1 MLKWT
6 CRFRDMLER
15 RGFDVSIARPY
26 PLRKIREAEFDD
38 GSFPDSFRW
47 DTLRGC
53 LCDGAST
60 SLLIDPSHASGLVP
74 PICLYL
80 NDRQER
86 EAQSIRQLCGSPVA
100 YFDRQ
105 DIDVLWLSP
114 TVFISTMD
122 FQLPLP
128 GGTGYPKQAHDYAV
142 RLTRENGESFL
153 YHAYSL
159 SLFEG
164 HGFAA
169 PSPLPMKLLRHV
181 AANLEAGY
189 FNLLELGPNFE
200 RRDEPLL
207 VECLLHFVAIVP
219 CTPMSP
225 SEQTDVIH
233 LKIHTKMN
241 QDDLQKIYSHRF
253 HPSVELTFSGTGLT
267 HPFDESVPLSVFLEL
282 TRQCQH
288 LRTVNLPRHFFSTE
302 HMHPKHRIV
311 VDAMFKCPRI
321 TLHSIGTPNCCWRK
335 FSHVML
341 HQIALGLG
349 SNEIRI
355 TVDHSR
361 RRGDYLHLCIQ
372 PFLREDSILE
382 RFVIELLTDVND
394 SSPRTITQCHSR
406 SLCYFDV
413 SLAPAKGK
421 RTSAHLESWDK
432 VLFPRLSLNYCRKHV
447 TQRVCGGAI
456 PLAIKAVNSGNV
468 YSKTTGQ
475 IPFDMSTANA
485 GLIFRFLKCEVDT
498 LHGSDA
504 CPRFSP
510 LSGKKRPA
518 PS

>member
-26 PLRKIREAEFDD
+26 PLWKIREAEFDND
-38 GSFPDSFRW
+38 SFPDSFRW

-53 LCDGAST
+53 LCDGASA
-60 SLLIDPSHASGLVP
+60 SLLIDPSQASGLVP
-74 PICLYL
+74 PIYLYL

-114 TVFISTMD
+114 SVFISAIN
-122 FQLPLP
+122 FELPLP

-153 YHAYSL
+153 YYAYSL

-181 AANLEAGY
+181 AANLQAGY

-200 RRDEPLL
+200 RRDEPLP

-241 QDDLQKIYSHRF
+241 QDDLQEIYSHRF

-267 HPFDESVPLSVFLEL
+267 HPFDESVPLSVFLDL

-288 LRTVNLPRHFFSTE
+288 LRAVNLPRHFVSTE
-302 HMHPKHRIV
+302 HVHPKHPRTV
-311 VDAMFKCPRI
+311 FDAMFKSPRM
-321 TLHSIGTPNCCWRK
+321 TLFARPNYCWGT

-341 HQIALGLG
+341 HQIASGLG
-349 SNEIRI
+349 STEIKI

-382 RFVIELLTDVND
+382 RFVIELLTDINQ
-394 SSPRTITQCHSR
+394 SSLKTITECHSR
-406 SLCYFDV
+406 SLCYFEV
-413 SLAPAKGK
+413 SLAPSKGK
-421 RTSAHLESWDK
+421 RTSGHLESWDK
-432 VLFPRLSLNYCRKHV
+432 VLFPRLSLNYYRKHL
-447 TQRVCGGAI
+447 TQRVSGGAI
-456 PLAIKAVNSGNV
+456 PLAIKAVNMGNV
-468 YSKTTGQ
+468 YSKTTAQ
-475 IPFDMSTANA
+475 VPFDMSTANA

-498 LHGSDA
+498 LHCDA
-504 CPRFSP
+504 RPRSSP
-510 LSGKKRPA
+510 LSGTKRPA